1 MSWSALNLSCGLE
14 GEEEAI
20 LEICHLYYLHMVPLL
35 PTEVFVKLLV
45 LIWTTCPY
53 VWTQVPWTLVL
64 ILRGVQNGLRVGGL
78 MFMSGFVCKL
88 SLPLKMTVLLKLF
101 FIYLSP
107 TFYMRVWSLPNV

>member
-1 MSWSALNLSCGLE
+1 
-14 GEEEAI
+14 
-20 LEICHLYYLHMVPLL
+20 MVPLL